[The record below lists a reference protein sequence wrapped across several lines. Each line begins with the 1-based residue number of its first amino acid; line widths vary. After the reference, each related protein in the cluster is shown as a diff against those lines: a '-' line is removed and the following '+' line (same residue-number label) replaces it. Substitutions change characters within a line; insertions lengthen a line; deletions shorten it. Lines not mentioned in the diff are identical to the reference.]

1 MGKRIKLIYILSLF
15 SALMAISVQAYWL
28 YNQYRYEVERYAD
41 EIAADVLRVGD
52 EEFAER
58 RKMAIGDDTSY
69 IIDRSSRTQSGTS
82 TIRNVQTQLCF
93 DFKTDVLVDSIIG
106 GQLNMTKLNLSFDA
120 TLPEDSIIHGVERNV
135 VNYYIPFQVE
145 RLDSLLRARLSQ
157 YDFQIAFLPEGDTL
171 SRFNSWKIL
180 PEHLFP
186 PCLGVKYRYAPLER
200 KGVMIEVG
208 FPINP
213 LLKRMVGQLI
223 LSLFLILLLLSCL
236 GLQINTI
243 LKQYKLGELR
253 ESFVHTMIHE
263 LRRPVQTLKMCVS
276 FLNDKE
282 MRTDE
287 AACDG
292 IVQDALFELDNLSA
306 YLEKLK
312 NMVSADGSATLLHP
326 ILFNLQELVEKVIR
340 LVHIPSGK
348 QVAFSTAF
356 PPDLPLVTA
365 DPVHI
370 ANILSNLI
378 SADEQTKVF
387 EKFYRSVHLPDKQI
401 PGLGLGLSYVRQIAE
416 AHHGQVSLRSEVGK
430 GTEVT
435 VGLPIKNDMATP
447 LKILFADDDLKY
459 SLLLKRFL
467 EKEGYDV
474 AYTGN
479 GMMALEQFSVVKPD
493 LVLLDINMPG
503 LNGFE
508 VAEKI
513 RENDRHVLI
522 FFLSDRSDKNDR
534 LKGFSLKGNDY
545 LAKPFYPE
553 ELLARIKERF
563 EVNPDVKVEEEIYH
577 FANTV
582 FDYST
587 NEIRTGNSKTLVTS
601 RQAEILRILARNPNV
616 AIDREIILSAVW
628 GNVSYANSL
637 ALNVQVTYLR
647 KALRNDPL
655 TSIVSLTKKGYMLKG

>member
-69 IIDRSSRTQSGTS
+69 IIDRSLRTQSGTS

-243 LKQYKLGELR
+243 LKQYKLGEMR

-263 LRRPVQTLKMCVS
+263 LRRPVQTL
-276 FLNDKE
+276 
-282 MRTDE
+282 
-287 AACDG
+287 
-292 IVQDALFELDNLSA
+292 NLSA

-378 SADEQTKVF
+378 ENAIKYSGSGVNIRVVVIRNDKLIELTVADDGVGISADEQTKVF

-435 VGLPIKNDMATP
+435 VGLPI
-447 LKILFADDDLKY
+447 
-459 SLLLKRFL
+459 
-467 EKEGYDV
+467 
-474 AYTGN
+474 
-479 GMMALEQFSVVKPD
+479 
-493 LVLLDINMPG
+493 
-503 LNGFE
+503 
-508 VAEKI
+508 
-513 RENDRHVLI
+513 
-522 FFLSDRSDKNDR
+522 
-534 LKGFSLKGNDY
+534 
-545 LAKPFYPE
+545 
-553 ELLARIKERF
+553 
-563 EVNPDVKVEEEIYH
+563 
-577 FANTV
+577 
-582 FDYST
+582 
-587 NEIRTGNSKTLVTS
+587 
-601 RQAEILRILARNPNV
+601 
-616 AIDREIILSAVW
+616 
-628 GNVSYANSL
+628 
-637 ALNVQVTYLR
+637 
-647 KALRNDPL
+647 
-655 TSIVSLTKKGYMLKG
+655 

>member
-243 LKQYKLGELR
+243 LKQYKLGEMR

-326 ILFNLQELVEKVIR
+326 ILFNLQELVER
-340 LVHIPSGK
+340 
-348 QVAFSTAF
+348 
-356 PPDLPLVTA
+356 
-365 DPVHI
+365 
-370 ANILSNLI
+370 
-378 SADEQTKVF
+378 
-387 EKFYRSVHLPDKQI
+387 
-401 PGLGLGLSYVRQIAE
+401 
-416 AHHGQVSLRSEVGK
+416 
-430 GTEVT
+430 
-435 VGLPIKNDMATP
+435 
-447 LKILFADDDLKY
+447 
-459 SLLLKRFL
+459 
-467 EKEGYDV
+467 
-474 AYTGN
+474 
-479 GMMALEQFSVVKPD
+479 
-493 LVLLDINMPG
+493 
-503 LNGFE
+503 
-508 VAEKI
+508 
-513 RENDRHVLI
+513 
-522 FFLSDRSDKNDR
+522 
-534 LKGFSLKGNDY
+534 
-545 LAKPFYPE
+545 
-553 ELLARIKERF
+553 
-563 EVNPDVKVEEEIYH
+563 
-577 FANTV
+577 
-582 FDYST
+582 
-587 NEIRTGNSKTLVTS
+587 
-601 RQAEILRILARNPNV
+601 
-616 AIDREIILSAVW
+616 
-628 GNVSYANSL
+628 
-637 ALNVQVTYLR
+637 
-647 KALRNDPL
+647 
-655 TSIVSLTKKGYMLKG
+655 

>member
-208 FPINP
+208 FPIN
-213 LLKRMVGQLI
+213 
-223 LSLFLILLLLSCL
+223 
-236 GLQINTI
+236 
-243 LKQYKLGELR
+243 KQYKLGEMR

-378 SADEQTKVF
+378 ENAIKYSGSGVNIRVVVIRNDKLIELTVTDDGVGISADEQTKVF

-435 VGLPIKNDMATP
+435 VGLPI
-447 LKILFADDDLKY
+447 
-459 SLLLKRFL
+459 
-467 EKEGYDV
+467 
-474 AYTGN
+474 
-479 GMMALEQFSVVKPD
+479 
-493 LVLLDINMPG
+493 
-503 LNGFE
+503 
-508 VAEKI
+508 
-513 RENDRHVLI
+513 
-522 FFLSDRSDKNDR
+522 
-534 LKGFSLKGNDY
+534 
-545 LAKPFYPE
+545 
-553 ELLARIKERF
+553 
-563 EVNPDVKVEEEIYH
+563 
-577 FANTV
+577 
-582 FDYST
+582 
-587 NEIRTGNSKTLVTS
+587 
-601 RQAEILRILARNPNV
+601 
-616 AIDREIILSAVW
+616 
-628 GNVSYANSL
+628 
-637 ALNVQVTYLR
+637 
-647 KALRNDPL
+647 
-655 TSIVSLTKKGYMLKG
+655 